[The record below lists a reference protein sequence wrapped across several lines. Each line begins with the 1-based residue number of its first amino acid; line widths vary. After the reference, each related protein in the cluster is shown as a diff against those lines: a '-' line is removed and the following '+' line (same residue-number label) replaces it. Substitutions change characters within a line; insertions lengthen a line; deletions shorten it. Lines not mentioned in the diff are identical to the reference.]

1 MIMETDTLL
10 LIVAALGTIQAVHGL
25 GFLYV
30 LRWMLWRNQQLTTL
44 LAAHYRNNPK
54 QIAEEE

>member
-30 LRWMLWRNQQLTTL
+30 LRWMLWRNQQLTL
-44 LAAHYRNNPK
+44 LLTEYYSKIKPEK
-54 QIAEEE
+54 EG